1 MRMTKQTWLGGLIL
15 AAWLAAESVIG
26 QDATPTNIK
35 PTRPGTP
42 SDQVRTIRD
51 QGRKIGIA
59 TPRASSGVSAVDHP
73 EVTQPTDLKDMITRF
88 QAAREDYLKKQRL
101 LALRLRQANDQDRA
115 ALRELMRA
123 NLDKWREQ
131 QLEFRAQVKERVLE
145 LRRELQGQLRE
156 VVDEG
161 GKEGA
166 GERRRQ

>member
-1 MRMTKQTWLGGLIL
+1 MTWLGGLLL
-15 AAWLAAESVIG
+15 AVWLAADSAVA
-26 QDATPTNIK
+26 QDTTPVNIK
-35 PTRPGTP
+35 PTRPGAP
-42 SDQVRTIRD
+42 SDQVRTIPD

-59 TPRASSGVSAVDHP
+59 TPGASSAVSALDHP
-73 EVTQPTDLKDMITRF
+73 QVTQPADLKDMITRF

-145 LRRELQGQLRE
+145 LRRELQGQLRD

-161 GKEGA
+161 SREGA
-166 GERRRQ
+166 GGRRRQ